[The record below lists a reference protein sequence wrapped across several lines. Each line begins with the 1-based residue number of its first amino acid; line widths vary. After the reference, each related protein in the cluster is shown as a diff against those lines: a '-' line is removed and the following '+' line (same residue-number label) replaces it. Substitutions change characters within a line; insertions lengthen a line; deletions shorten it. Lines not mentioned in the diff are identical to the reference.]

1 MMNRDEIVGGLRW
14 LKPESGDFIC
24 EGCGWENNCDVRG
37 CRIVREAADMLENDA
52 THFAALER
60 SVAIADAASGLRQDA
75 IEKWKKAYGT
85 LRAKYSALLEQN
97 GKLRDA
103 AADVTRL
110 AAEAAVERDWI
121 SVEDRLPEEHE
132 SIFAKAY
139 GTKRWADGMFRT
151 ISDEV
156 LACVAFE
163 DGHKMTMTL
172 RTHDGA
178 WALSSIHRGHV
189 THWMPLPEPP
199 EEEK

>member
-1 MMNRDEIVGGLRW
+1 MMERDEIVAGLRRQRVETGSIAC
-14 LKPESGDFIC
+14 L
-24 EGCGWENNCDVRG
+24 GCGWENSCGVHG
-37 CRIVREAADMLENDA
+37 CRILREAADMLENDESQ
-52 THFAALER
+52 TVALQR
-60 SVAIADAASGLRQDA
+60 VLVLRQAQLDCAAASSAVL
-75 IEKWKKAYGT
+75 KKEN
-85 LRAKYSALLEQN
+85 EQM
-97 GKLRDA
+97 RDA
-103 AADVTRL
+103 AAQVTKL

-121 SVEDRLPEEHE
+121 SVEDRLLEEHD

-163 DGHKMTMTL
+163 DGHKVTMML

-178 WALSSIHRGHV
+178 WALSSVHRGHV

-199 EEEK
+199 KEGM

>member
-1 MMNRDEIVGGLRW
+1 MKRDEIVAALRW
-14 LKPESGDFIC
+14 LRPESGDFAC
-24 EGCGWENNCDVRG
+24 EGCGWENSCGVHG
-37 CRIVREAADMLENDA
+37 CRIVREAADMLENDE
-52 THFAALER
+52 TCDG
-60 SVAIADAASGLRQDA
+60 VLRDA

-85 LRAKYSALLEQN
+85 LREKHSALLEQN

-139 GTKRWADGMFRT
+139 GTKRWADVMPRT

-178 WALSSIHRGHV
+178 WALSSVHRGHV

-199 EEEK
+199 KTDDRLE

>member
-1 MMNRDEIVGGLRW
+1 MMKRDDIVGGLRW

-24 EGCGWENNCDVRG
+24 EGCGWENSCDVRG
-37 CRIVREAADMLENDA
+37 CRIVREAADMLENDESQA
-52 THFAALER
+52 VALQRELALR
-60 SVAIADAASGLRQDA
+60 QAQLDCAAASSAVL
-75 IEKWKKAYGT
+75 KKQN
-85 LRAKYSALLEQN
+85 EQM
-97 GKLRDA
+97 RDA
-103 AADVTRL
+103 AAQVTKL

-121 SVEDRLPEEHE
+121 RVEDRLPEEHE

-178 WALSSIHRGHV
+178 WALSSVHRGHV

-199 EEEK
+199 KTNDRMA

>member
-1 MMNRDEIVGGLRW
+1 MMKRDEIVAALRW
-14 LKPESGDFIC
+14 LRPESGDFAC
-24 EGCGWENNCDVRG
+24 EGCGWENSCGVRG
-37 CRIVREAADMLENDA
+37 CRIMREAADMLENDESQ
-52 THFAALER
+52 TVALQRELALR
-60 SVAIADAASGLRQDA
+60 QAQLDCAAASSEKLR
-75 IEKWKKAYGT
+75 
-85 LRAKYSALLEQN
+85 RQN
-97 GKLRDA
+97 GELRDA

-121 SVEDRLPEEHE
+121 SVEDRLPEEHD

-163 DGHKMTMTL
+163 DGHETTMTL

-199 EEEK
+199 KEGKV

>member
-1 MMNRDEIVGGLRW
+1 MMKRDEIVAGLRW
-14 LKPESGDFIC
+14 QRVETGSIACL
-24 EGCGWENNCDVRG
+24 GCGWENSCGVHG
-37 CRIVREAADMLENDA
+37 CRIMREAADMLENDESQA
-52 THFAALER
+52 VALQR
-60 SVAIADAASGLRQDA
+60 VLALRQAQLDCAAASSAVLKKQNEELR
-75 IEKWKKAYGT
+75 
-85 LRAKYSALLEQN
+85 N
-97 GKLRDA
+97 A

-139 GTKRWADGMFRT
+139 GTKRWADGMFRA

-163 DGHKMTMTL
+163 DGHKVTMTL

-178 WALSSIHRGHV
+178 WALSSVHRGHV

-199 EEEK
+199 KTDDRLA